1 MNDRGENMNKIN
13 PLHLKEE
20 IKNGNLIL
28 SKDENKDLILLYDVE
43 KKRVFT
49 IGKISELKD
58 IRFLIHS

>member
-1 MNDRGENMNKIN
+1 MDKIN
-13 PLHLKEE
+13 LLHLKEE

-58 IRFLIHS
+58 IKYFINC

>member
-1 MNDRGENMNKIN
+1 MDKIN
-13 PLHLKEE
+13 LLNLKEQ

-28 SKDENKDLILLYDVE
+28 SKDENRDLILLYDVE

-58 IRFLIHS
+58 IRYFINC

>member
-1 MNDRGENMNKIN
+1 MDRIN
-13 PLHLKEE
+13 LLYLQKE

-58 IRFLIHS
+58 IRYFINC